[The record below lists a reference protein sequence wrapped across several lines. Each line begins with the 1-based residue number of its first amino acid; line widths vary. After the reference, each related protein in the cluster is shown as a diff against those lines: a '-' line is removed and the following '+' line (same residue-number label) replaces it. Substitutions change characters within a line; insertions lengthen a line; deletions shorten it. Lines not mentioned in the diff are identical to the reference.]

1 MNKQFK
7 AAIALMMIVLITDCD
22 EAGPVNK
29 YRIREGDFQASLTE
43 TGELQAVVARHIV
56 MPFLGFRYGYRQKI
70 IGLVEHGTEVSEG
83 DSVVGLDPSGV
94 QKFLLEREN
103 KLEME
108 KAVYNKLMVQH
119 RNTDK
124 QLQSQ
129 LLQQE
134 AGYSMEK
141 LELEK
146 SQFDSERNKKIQ
158 ELEFR
163 KAEIN
168 LNKIRMKM
176 RYNRKIAELDRIIQA
191 TKVKQLE
198 NDTADSHNALRKLCL
213 RSPNDGILQV
223 EYNRYTRQLHKTGD
237 EAYPNRSLASIPDL
251 RRMKVKSS
259 VNEVDIDKI
268 SPGQRVVVRLD
279 AFPDLE
285 FGGEI
290 STIGKT
296 SHRKNRD
303 SNIKVFD
310 IEVMVEENDS
320 EVLKPGMT
328 VSCEIIYADFQD
340 VLFVHNDC
348 IIRENGNYYI
358 HLDQRGKV
366 DRTAVEV
373 GPKNNSHTVIYGD
386 FNEGQVVIPRQA
398 LVNLAGR

>member
-1 MNKQFK
+1 MNKHLI
-7 AAIALMMIVLITDCD
+7 AAIALLMTVLITDCD

-29 YRIREGDFQASLTE
+29 YRIQKGDFQASLTE
-43 TGELQAVVARHIV
+43 SGELQAVVARHIV

-70 IGLVEHGTEVSEG
+70 IGLVEHGIEVSEG

-108 KAVYNKLMVQH
+108 KAAYNKLMVQH
-119 RNTDK
+119 RNTEK

-158 ELEFR
+158 ELEFL

-168 LNKIRMKM
+168 LDKTRMKM

-223 EYNRYTRQLHKTGD
+223 DYNRYTRQLYKTGD

-296 SHRKNRD
+296 SHKKNRD

-328 VSCEIIYADFQD
+328 VSCEIIYAEFRD
-340 VLFVHNDC
+340 VLFVDNEC
-348 IIRENGNYYI
+348 IIRENGEYYI
-358 HLDQRGKV
+358 HIDRRGRV

-386 FNEGQVVIPRQA
+386 FSEGQVIIPRQE
-398 LVNLAGR
+398 LANIASR